1 MSDYRPPLRD
11 MEFALTEL
19 AGMAGIAALPGFE
32 EAGPELVDSVLEE
45 AGRIAAEVLAPLN
58 RSGDRQGARLENG
71 VVRTAEG
78 WEQAIATLIEGNW
91 IGLSSDPEWGGMG
104 LPSLVG
110 TAVGEMWQAANM
122 AFTLCPMLTQ
132 GAINA
137 ITACGSDAQKRAYLP
152 KLVSGEWAGTMNL
165 TEASAG
171 SDLGAI
177 RTKAVPDGDQYRITG
192 QKIFITYGDHELT
205 ENIIHLV
212 LARTPTAPPGVKGIS
227 LFIVPKFLVN
237 ADGTL
242 GARNDVRAVSLE
254 HKLGI
259 HASPTCVMAF
269 GDEGGALGTLVGE
282 ENRGLEYMFV
292 MMNHARLN
300 VGVQGLAIAE
310 RAYQQARGYAL
321 ERIQGRPVGQTT
333 ATGIVEHPDV
343 RRMLMSM
350 KARIEAMRA
359 LAYIEAAEL
368 DRAHHHPDAD
378 ARAAAMRLAEFL
390 NPVVKGWC
398 TEQGNEIAYLGV
410 QIHGGMGY
418 IEDTGA
424 AQHLRDARITS
435 IYEGTTAIQGND
447 LVNRKILRDKG
458 ATAHAVL
465 AEAATLAATLTDGKD
480 ATLAAIGTALAD
492 GVVAADRTID
502 WLVAA
507 QAEDPRLAAAA
518 AVPLLD
524 LLGVVLGGH
533 QMARSAVAA
542 LARQAA
548 GNGDPAFLAAKVA
561 VAWHFAETV
570 LPRAGGLAAAIIGGS
585 RTVMTVPAD
594 QL

>member
-1 MSDYRPPLRD
+1 MSDYHPPLRD
-11 MEFALTEL
+11 IEFALTEL

-32 EAGPELVDSVLEE
+32 EAAPELVNSVLEE

-58 RSGDRQGARLENG
+58 RVGDRQGARLENG
-71 VVRTAEG
+71 EVRTAEG
-78 WEQAIATLIEGNW
+78 WDRAVATMIEGNW
-91 IGLSSDPEWGGMG
+91 VGLAADPQWGGMG
-104 LPSLVG
+104 LPSLIDA
-110 TAVGEMWQAANM
+110 AVGEMWQSANM

-132 GAINA
+132 GALNA
-137 ITACGSDAQKRAYLP
+137 ISSCGSDEQKRTYLP

-177 RTKAVPDGDQYRITG
+177 RTKAVPDGQHYRITG
-192 QKIFITYGDHELT
+192 QKIFITYGDHQLT
-205 ENIIHLV
+205 ENIVHLV

-237 ADGTL
+237 PDGTL

-259 HASPTCVMAF
+259 HGSPTCVMAF

-300 VGVQGLAIAE
+300 VGIQGLAIAE
-310 RAYQQARGYAL
+310 RAYQQARSYAV
-321 ERIQGRPVGQTT
+321 ERIQGKPVGQSQP
-333 ATGIVEHPDV
+333 TGIVEHPDV

-368 DRAHHHPDAD
+368 DRAHHHPDPE
-378 ARAAAMRLAEFL
+378 ARVTAMRLAEFL

-398 TEQGNEIAYLGV
+398 TEQGVEIASLAV
-410 QIHGGMGY
+410 QVHGGMGY
-418 IEDTGA
+418 IEETGA

-458 ATAHAVL
+458 ATAQGVL
-465 AEAATLAATLTDGKD
+465 AEAAALATSLSGNGDS
-480 ATLAAIGTALAD
+480 TLAAIGVALAD
-492 GVVAADRTID
+492 GVRAASRTVA
-502 WLVAA
+502 WLVTA
-507 QAEDPRLAAAA
+507 QAEDPRLVAAA

-524 LLGVVLGGH
+524 LLGVVLGGY

-542 LARQAA
+542 TARQAA

-570 LPRAGGLAAAIIGGS
+570 LPRAGGLAAAIVGGS